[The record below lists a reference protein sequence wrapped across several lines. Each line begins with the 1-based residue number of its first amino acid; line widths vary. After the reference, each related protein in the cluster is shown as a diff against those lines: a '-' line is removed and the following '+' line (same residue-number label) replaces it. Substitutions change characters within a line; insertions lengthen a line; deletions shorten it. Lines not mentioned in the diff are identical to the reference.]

1 MKPKIAII
9 GGGASALFF
18 ASQINTQLYD
28 IQLFE
33 QKKTLG
39 RKLLVAGNGGFNLT
53 HSAPVNQLVKKYYP
67 TSFLSKKMKA
77 FDNTFFRNYLNQM
90 HIPTFIGSSKRV
102 FPEPPI
108 KPIEV
113 LNELIK
119 VIQDNKIQVNT
130 QHKWIG
136 WNNDLSKLQLMNEK
150 GLLEVE
156 FDKVVFCLGGKS
168 WKKTGSDGKWWDH
181 ISQKNVLCK
190 PFQSSNCEMLIA
202 WSDASIQSLAGTP
215 LKNIQVTSKFQAIKG
230 ELMITKN
237 GIEGNAI
244 YALSHDIRSALKKE
258 KTTTVLLDLKPNL
271 STDKIIEKLAAYK
284 KGHWTTFIKRTLK
297 LTQVGLVLIQLNSD
311 KITYTNPEK
320 LAVLIKNIPLQIHGL
335 GPIDAAISTVGGVDL
350 SEIDEN
356 FELLKLPDHYVIGE
370 MLDWDAPTGGYLLQG
385 CFTMGAYL
393 ANYFN
398 NNTVP

>member
-1 MKPKIAII
+1 
-9 GGGASALFF
+9 
-18 ASQINTQLYD
+18 
-28 IQLFE
+28 
-33 QKKTLG
+33 
-39 RKLLVAGNGGFNLT
+39 
-53 HSAPVNQLVKKYYP
+53 
-67 TSFLSKKMKA
+67 
-77 FDNTFFRNYLNQM
+77 
-90 HIPTFIGSSKRV
+90 
-102 FPEPPI
+102 
-108 KPIEV
+108 
-113 LNELIK
+113 
-119 VIQDNKIQVNT
+119 
-130 QHKWIG
+130 
-136 WNNDLSKLQLMNEK
+136 
-150 GLLEVE
+150 
-156 FDKVVFCLGGKS
+156 
-168 WKKTGSDGKWWDH
+168 
-181 ISQKNVLCK
+181 
-190 PFQSSNCEMLIA
+190 
-202 WSDASIQSLAGTP
+202 
-215 LKNIQVTSKFQAIKG
+215 
-230 ELMITKN
+230 MITKN

-271 STDKIIEKLAAYK
+271 STDKIIEKLAVYK
-284 KGHWTTFIKRTLK
+284 KGNWTTFIKRTLK